1 MVSRISQWLY
11 ELLGWNYSLKG
22 IYHAKLS
29 QSNPAQGGAAALQQF
44 TVQTFLGS
52 SRISSQ
58 NISISLLR
66 DFHWLPS
73 VIIQLPAQLLLRL
86 RQPVH
91 VQGYFFDECRHSRNA
106 RKQLDTEKKM
116 ILGHFLGQACMSKFL
131 LDCPV
136 RLLSPRKILDIFK
149 HFHTSNKLLYM
160 VTQ

>member
-1 MVSRISQWLY
+1 MSFWVEIIPW
-11 ELLGWNYSLKG
+11 KG

-58 NISISLLR
+58 NIFISLLR

-73 VIIQLPAQLLLRL
+73 VVIQLPAQLLLRL

-91 VQGYFFDECRHSRNA
+91 VQGYFLRSVDTLKYA

-116 ILGHFLGQACMSKFL
+116 ILGHFLGAGMHVTIFF
-131 LDCPV
+131 
-136 RLLSPRKILDIFK
+136 RLPCASFVTKKNIG
-149 HFHTSNKLLYM
+149 HFQTFSHL
-160 VTQ
+160 Q

>member
-1 MVSRISQWLY
+1 MSFWVEIIPW
-11 ELLGWNYSLKG
+11 KG

-73 VIIQLPAQLLLRL
+73 VVIQLPAQLLLRL
-86 RQPVH
+86 CQPVH
-91 VQGYFFDECRHSRNA
+91 VQGYFLRSV
-106 RKQLDTEKKM
+106 DTLEMLENSLILKKDDFRALLGAGM
-116 ILGHFLGQACMSKFL
+116 HVTIFFRLPCASFVTKKNIGHFQTFSHLQ
-131 LDCPV
+131 
-136 RLLSPRKILDIFK
+136 
-149 HFHTSNKLLYM
+149 
-160 VTQ
+160 